1 MLINLR
7 ILRCLTADPGNKWGM
22 VYHQIKPYDM
32 KLFKS
37 KRHWLVTLCLLI
49 SSLVSAQTQP
59 NSQGN
64 PLEAFT
70 YDLGSESFLT
80 IRAQGMAFYQNK
92 IQQFGINQVETEGSP
107 YTNFI
112 RFIDEWEAKLAPYN
126 YSLQAYMSASGS
138 SGSHMLASPYSWCNW
153 KELGPVVSTQGPTD
167 YGNDAYIHGIGHTE
181 FVRIAKHDPQRMLGG
196 SIYGGLFYS
205 SDAGQTWKC
214 VSDKWAVPG
223 CSWAA
228 FSDADPGVIVA
239 AQTKSQDDVT
249 GKASFTEKGGGIMI
263 SEDYGATWS
272 KLMDTETSPML
283 NRYSKIN
290 KVVFDPNNPDAI
302 YIGMTGGL
310 FRYSNINDHNSAAQL
325 NLIADFKTVG
335 SFENTN
341 CMDIEVI
348 RHPDLFPL
356 GSFIAVT
363 VNGNIPGTP
372 NSQHSRAFVS
382 NNGGTSFA
390 EVFTSIGVQKQ
401 STFEYS
407 PVTASDPFTLDEAV
421 IHYCT
426 YITTGSP
433 VISVWTLNLTD
444 YSETMLFSKPENYN
458 YGSCFSFGV
467 SPLDENKIVTTDE
480 LYLYGTLDN
489 YSTASNM
496 MSTSSIHGDLEH
508 VVWHPTNPN
517 EVWLC
522 THGGIERS
530 TDNGATWE
538 SMSVGLG
545 VANVMTFD
553 DVSAD
558 PNKMLVSLFH
568 GGTARF
574 NSHYLEPQED
584 HDWQYFAGG
593 DGFGAAIIEEDDI
606 NFYFASSQ
614 SSSGSTYATAY
625 GPLSSNLSHANGRG
639 FNAWFEPSMD
649 NTSVYTP
656 GQVGSNSDV
665 FQANLVPGTLPSFF
679 AVSDFNSV
687 PGYTKDYRVRKI
699 KSSET
704 DEKMLFALGWEEATG
719 ADGRDRFLL
728 YNTKAN
734 SNSPTVIKNDWKEI
748 IMPYDDGVSI
758 NPYYFFDV
766 AGSHYI
772 DGRYYIV
779 TSKGVY
785 QLDFDDSGDYEIKD
799 ITGNLPDCN
808 FQGFNDDAILVE
820 KGTNEGLYVIM
831 KCGVFYTHASRVIA
845 GNQHWVRSGTGIPAT
860 SKNGIRANYSINKIR
875 VGTDGR
881 GLWEGCFMCPDGW
894 GIMKSGFHGPGYEF
908 IEAEAYILSTAK
920 VIHNRHVKYRAGH
933 FIELNPGFSVYSGG
947 LFETIMHPCAPDRDN
962 GFKSLS
968 VDPWSYVPKAEP
980 EKVEQV
986 SPLELMPNPT
996 SGNLRVSMLDFDT
1009 EKQHQLEIRDVTGKL
1024 LIKQRMD
1031 ANVIDLDVS
1040 QLPSGM
1046 YLVIVTSNNE
1056 IINQSKLIKTD

>member
-1 MLINLR
+1 
-7 ILRCLTADPGNKWGM
+7 M

-32 KLFKS
+32 KLFKL
-37 KRHWLVTLCLLI
+37 KKHWLVTPCLLI

-80 IRAQGMAFYQNK
+80 IRAQGMAFYHNK
-92 IQQFGINQVETEGSP
+92 IQQYGISQVETEGSP

-112 RFIDEWEAKLAPYN
+112 RFIDEWDAKLAPYN
-126 YSLQAYMSASGS
+126 YSLQAYMGATSGNPS
-138 SGSHMLASPYSWCNW
+138 SVHMIPASPHSACHWE
-153 KELGPVVSTQGPTD
+153 ELGPIVSTQGPTA
-167 YGNDAYIHGIGHTE
+167 YLNDAYIHGIGHTE

-214 VSDKWAVPG
+214 VSDKWGITG

-272 KLMDTETSPML
+272 KLLDIYTSPML

-290 KVVFDPNNPDAI
+290 KVVFDPNDPDAI

-310 FRYSNINDHNSAAQL
+310 FRYNNINDHNSAGQL

-341 CMDIEVI
+341 CVDIEVI

-372 NSQHSRAFVS
+372 NSQNSRAFVS
-382 NNGGTSFA
+382 NNGGASFT
-390 EVFTSIGVQKQ
+390 EVFTSLSGQKQ
-401 STFEYS
+401 CTFEYS

-421 IHYCT
+421 IHYCA
-426 YITTGSP
+426 YKKTG
-433 VISVWTLNLTD
+433 IYWYRTVWTLNLTD
-444 YSETMLFSKPENYN
+444 YSETMLFSLIDNTN

-467 SPLDENKIVTTDE
+467 SPFDEDKIVTADGV
-480 LYLYGTLDN
+480 YLYGTLDN
-489 YSTASNM
+489 YTTGSNM

-538 SMSVGLG
+538 NMSVGLG

-553 DVSAD
+553 HVSED

-584 HDWQYFAGG
+584 HDWRFFSGG
-593 DGFGAAIIEEDDI
+593 DGFGATIIEEDDI

-614 SSSGSTYATAY
+614 SSWGNKYATAY
-625 GPLSSNLSHANGRG
+625 GPLSSDLSHVNGKT

-665 FQANLVPGTLPSFF
+665 FQANLVPGTEPSFF
-679 AVSDFNSV
+679 AVSDFSSV
-687 PGYTKDYRVRKI
+687 PGYTKSYRVRKI

-704 DEKMLFALGWEEATG
+704 DEKMLFALGWQEATG
-719 ADGRDRFLL
+719 VEARDRFLL
-728 YNTKAN
+728 YNTKAH
-734 SNSPTVIKNDWKEI
+734 SNSPTIVKNDWKEI

-758 NPYYFFDV
+758 NPHYFLDI

-772 DGRYYIV
+772 EGRYYIV

-785 QLDFDDSGDYEIKD
+785 QLDFDDTGDYEVKD

-820 KGTNEGLYVIM
+820 KGTNEGLYVIL
-831 KCGVFYTHASRVIA
+831 KCGVFYTHASRVVA
-845 GNQHWVRSGTGIPAT
+845 GSKTWEKSGNGLPNAG
-860 SKNGIRANYSINKIR
+860 KNGIRANYSINKIR

-881 GLWEGCFMCPDGW
+881 GLWEGCFICPEDW
-894 GIMKSGFHGPGYEF
+894 GIIQGGTHSLDYEF
-908 IEAEAYILSTAK
+908 IEAEAYVASTATVPNTK
-920 VIHNRHVKYRAGH
+920 HVKYRAGH
-933 FIELNPGFSVYSGG
+933 FVQLEPGFSVIPGG
-947 LFETIMHPCAPDRDN
+947 VFETIMHPCAPDREN
-962 GFKSLS
+962 EFKSLS

-1024 LIKQRMD
+1024 LIKQRMETN
-1031 ANVIDLDVS
+1031 AIDLDVS

-1046 YLVIVTSNNE
+1046 YLVVVTSNNE